1 MQILLSMVSFAK
13 TINSSALLTLIS
25 IRSVEFPWKEL
36 GHGTSVCD
44 VGGGIG
50 NMTLQLAKAY
60 PTSNLKLQDLPERI
74 LQAKNEIWP
83 KECPEAIEEE
93 RIQFEPIDFLSESP
107 IQGCDVYYAS
117 NSYSKIFKQLWLKH
131 IFLS

>member
-1 MQILLSMVSFAK
+1 MG
-13 TINSSALLTLIS
+13 
-25 IRSVEFPWKEL
+25 R
-36 GHGTSVCD
+36 GTSVCD

-60 PTSNLKLQDLPERI
+60 PTLNLKLQDLPERI

-93 RIQFEPIDFLSESP
+93 HIDFLFVLNE
-107 IQGCDVYYAS
+107 I
-117 NSYSKIFKQLWLKH
+117 
-131 IFLS
+131 